1 MKENCIHITFVIDK
15 SGSMYKSR
23 EDVIGGWKS
32 TLEKQRAEQEGECI
46 VSLFTFSDDVKEVY
60 LGKDINDV
68 SEINYETGG
77 MTSLYDGIGVAVDR
91 VGQWLSEM
99 DEANRPSK
107 NLVVIMTDGEEN
119 NSSEYSLER
128 VKEMIRH
135 QEEVYDWTFVYL
147 GTDVTTLTDV
157 DNLGIK
163 TRGFSARKDMGSTYT
178 ILNDTMSA
186 YRASKTVSEAVAT
199 MDCLFASCLDMTTKY
214 EADNNI
220 KLS

>member
-15 SGSMYKSR
+15 SGSMYKSK
-23 EDVIGGWKS
+23 EDVIGGWNS

-68 SEINYETGG
+68 GDIDYAPGG

-91 VGQWLSEM
+91 VGQWLSNM
-99 DEANRPSK
+99 DEDKRPSK

-119 NSSEYSLER
+119 NSSEYTLDR
-128 VKEMIRH
+128 VKEMIKH
-135 QEEVYDWTFVYL
+135 QEEVYNWTFVYL
-147 GTDVTTLTDV
+147 GTDVTTLNDV
-157 DNLGIK
+157 ESLGIK
-163 TRGFSARKDMGSTYT
+163 TRGFSSRKDMGNTYT
-178 ILNDTMSA
+178 VLNDTMSA
-186 YRASKTVSEAVAT
+186 YRMSKSVREATAT
-199 MDCLFASCLDMTTKY
+199 MDCLFSACLDMTSKY